1 MDFPEGSHMK
11 APRGFG
17 KFLWGL
23 LFSDFF
29 ELFFMKIFKNG
40 KEEAIMFK
48 KKSVSFLLGFFII
61 ASWLLGSQQLFAQ
74 SQQVVVPVEQEPRHW
89 VVFQNNYVRIY
100 DCLIPPGDITLFHTH
115 SFDNVAV
122 TVSGGKLRNEVPG
135 EAPTERVPP
144 TGTISFAKGTNAP
157 YTHRIINI
165 GETPLRFVVP
175 EIQASAPS
183 PGTPAALDAV
193 PGHKLVLENDRVK
206 VYRVSIDPK
215 QATGIRSR
223 TLPWVRISITQSMIA
238 IHEQGKP
245 PKALQTRPGDYR
257 WYEGG
262 TTDSLENIGSTKY
275 EAAEIEWK

>member
-1 MDFPEGSHMK
+1 MIMP
-11 APRGFG
+11 
-17 KFLWGL
+17 
-23 LFSDFF
+23 
-29 ELFFMKIFKNG
+29 KIFSRW
-40 KEEAIMFK
+40 F
-48 KKSVSFLLGFFII
+48 FLGFFII
-61 ASWLLGSQQLFAQ
+61 TVCLFSSQQPFAQ
-74 SQQVVVPVEQEPRHW
+74 AQQAAVPVEQEPRHW
-89 VVFQNNYVRIY
+89 VVFQNQYTRIY

-122 TVSGGKLRNEVPG
+122 TVSGGKLRNEIPG
-135 EAPTERVPP
+135 IGPMEFVPP
-144 TGTISFAKGTNAP
+144 TGNIAFAKGTNAP

-175 EIQASAPS
+175 EIQAPAPT
-183 PGTPAALDAV
+183 PGTPANLDAV

-223 TLPWVRISITQSMIA
+223 TLPWLRISISQGMIS
-238 IHEQGKP
+238 INESGKP
-245 PKALQTRPGDYR
+245 PKTVQTRPGDFR
-257 WYEGG
+257 WHEGG

>member
-1 MDFPEGSHMK
+1 M
-11 APRGFG
+11 
-17 KFLWGL
+17 
-23 LFSDFF
+23 
-29 ELFFMKIFKNG
+29 FKTK
-40 KEEAIMFK
+40 KEEAIMLK
-48 KKSVSFLLGFFII
+48 KKSLSFLLGFFII
-61 ASWLLGSQQLFAQ
+61 ACLLVSQQLFAQ
-74 SQQVVVPVEQEPRHW
+74 SQETAVPVEQEPRHRT
-89 VVFQNNYVRIY
+89 VFQNKYVRIY
-100 DCLIPPGDITLFHTH
+100 DCLVPPGDITLFHTH

-122 TVSGGKLRNEVPG
+122 TVSGGKLRNEIPG

-144 TGTISFAKGTNAP
+144 TGNIAFAKGTNAP

-215 QATGIRSR
+215 QVTGIRSR
-223 TLPWVRISITQSMIA
+223 TLPWVRISISQSTIS
-238 IHEQGKP
+238 IHEPGKTP
-245 PKALQTRPGDYR
+245 EILETKPGDYR
-257 WYEGG
+257 WHEGG
-262 TTDSLENIGSTKY
+262 TTDSLENIGSTRY

>member
-1 MDFPEGSHMK
+1 M
-11 APRGFG
+11 
-17 KFLWGL
+17 
-23 LFSDFF
+23 
-29 ELFFMKIFKNG
+29 FKN
-40 KEEAIMFK
+40 
-48 KKSVSFLLGFFII
+48 KSLSFLLGFSII
-61 ASWLLGSQQLFAQ
+61 ACLLVSQQLFAQ
-74 SQQVVVPVEQEPRHW
+74 SQETAVPVEQEPRHW

-122 TVSGGKLRNEVPG
+122 TVSGGKFRNEIPG
-135 EAPTERVPP
+135 QGPTERVAP
-144 TGTISFAKGTNAP
+144 TGAISFAKGTNAP

-183 PGTPAALDAV
+183 PGTPANLDAV
-193 PGHKLVLENDRVK
+193 SGHKLVLENDRVK

-215 QATGIRSR
+215 QTTGIRSR
-223 TLPWVRISITQSMIA
+223 TLPWLRISISQSMIA
-238 IHEQGKP
+238 IHEPGKP
-245 PKALQTRPGDYR
+245 PKTLQTRPGDYR

-262 TTDSLENIGSTKY
+262 TTDSLENISSTRY